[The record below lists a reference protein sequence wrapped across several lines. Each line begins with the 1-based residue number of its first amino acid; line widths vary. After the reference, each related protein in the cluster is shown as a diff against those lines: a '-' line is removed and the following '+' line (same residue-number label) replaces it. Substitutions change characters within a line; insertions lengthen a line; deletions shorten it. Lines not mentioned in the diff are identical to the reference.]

1 MVNNLFGAKKF
12 FFIADRQVSNKE
24 ADKFSPLK
32 INKKGAE
39 APLIDKIIKQQFL
52 RQFLIPFL
60 IPANAGIQFLI

>member
-32 INKKGAE
+32 INKKRSRSS
-39 APLIDKIIKQQFL
+39 F
-52 RQFLIPFL
+52 
-60 IPANAGIQFLI
+60 N